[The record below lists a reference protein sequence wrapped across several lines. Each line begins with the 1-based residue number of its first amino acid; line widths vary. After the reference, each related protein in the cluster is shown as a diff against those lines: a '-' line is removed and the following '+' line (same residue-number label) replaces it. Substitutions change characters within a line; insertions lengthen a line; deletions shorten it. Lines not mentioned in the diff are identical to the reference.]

1 MKNLFLFTFLLTSYF
16 VSFAQTKIV
25 IDRKDGT
32 KDSIA
37 VNAISQFTFSSSDI
51 YQPSLL
57 EVQQILDTT
66 AVKFLQ
72 YAETTNGDP
81 WRALMLTANWVQS
94 QPNVQSVFTIDSTY
108 LDIVLKSGLQT
119 DFFFNSVDN
128 NGYSIFR
135 GGGGQH
141 PEQANIS
148 FSKLSKNT
156 ITNKKVLI
164 YAPAWTEFNLQ
175 STVPKTVTTLTNSG
189 LGLDVTVLKDEEC
202 TPAIANTFK
211 DYGLIILDTHG
222 LPDAYMSGTI
232 INVDKKLTTEL
243 QYKDAVIQ
251 QVGQDFYNSLL
262 NNDFKKV
269 SYTNI
274 PTDIPNWQ
282 KRKDLKQ
289 IEKIFVTTKYI
300 KTLASM
306 PNSVIFGNMC
316 FSGYSVAN
324 PKRNFTYPIKTAFM
338 DKNPISYYCYALNN
352 GRSTAVEDNFAKA
365 MEDSITKRLV
375 KDLDSTGVAHLRP
388 ADGKEYFDPYIDKAY
403 HLTLLLKHFGS
414 DDYSY
419 QKCGDTLIDTRD
431 GQKYATVCIGKQ
443 NWMAQNLN
451 FNAPSSFTYDNNPAN
466 GVIYGRLYDYKTIM
480 QGADSS
486 KTNPSGVRG
495 ICPKGWHVPSFAEFE
510 TLFETL
516 GDAVGYDIIG
526 GAMKAKVLWKAP
538 NTGATNSSGFTGLPG
553 GSTIMIDDPEGF
565 LNLGIF
571 ADFATTT
578 SEDGFW
584 VIWNL
589 VYDSPDIQL
598 TQGLFKNWGV
608 SCRCVKD

>member
-1 MKNLFLFTFLLTSYF
+1 MKHLLLFTFLLTSNF
-16 VSFAQTKIV
+16 VSFAQTKIL

-37 VNAISQFTFSSSDI
+37 VNTISQIRFSSSDI

-66 AVKFLQ
+66 AAKFLQ
-72 YAETTNGDP
+72 YADATNGDP

-119 DFFFNSVDN
+119 DFFFNSVDD

-135 GGGGQH
+135 GGGEQH
-141 PEQANIS
+141 PEQSQIP
-148 FSKLSKNT
+148 FSELSKNT

-175 STVPKTVTTLTNSG
+175 STVPKTVSTLTNSG
-189 LGLDVTVLKDEEC
+189 LGLEVTVLKDEVC

-211 DYGLIILDTHG
+211 EYGLVILDTHG
-222 LPDAYMSGTI
+222 YPDAFMSGTI
-232 INVDKKLTTEL
+232 INVAKNITSEL
-243 QYKDAVIQ
+243 QYKNALIQ
-251 QVGQDFYNSLL
+251 QVGQDFYNKLL
-262 NNDFKKV
+262 NNEFRKV

-274 PTDIPNWQ
+274 PTETPNWQ
-282 KRKDLKQ
+282 KRKDLKR
-289 IEKIFVTTKYI
+289 IEKIYVTTKYI

-316 FSGYSVAN
+316 YSGYSLVN
-324 PKRNFTYPIKTAFM
+324 PNKNITYPIKTAFM
-338 DKNPISYYCYALNN
+338 DKNPISYYGFALNN
-352 GRSTAVEDNFAKA
+352 GTSTVVSDNFSKV

-375 KDLDSTGVAHLRP
+375 KDLDSTGVAHLRH
-388 ADGKEYFDPYIDKAY
+388 ADGAEYFDPYIDKAY
-403 HLTLLLKHFGS
+403 QLTLLLKHFGS
-414 DDYSY
+414 EDYSY
-419 QKCGDTLIDTRD
+419 LKCGDTLIDTRD

-451 FNAPSSFTYDNNPAN
+451 FNAPGSVTYDNNPAN
-466 GVIYGRLYDYKTIM
+466 GAIYGRLYDYKTIM

-495 ICPKGWHVPSFAEFE
+495 VCPKGWHVPSNAEFE
-510 TLFETL
+510 TLD
-516 GDAVGYDIIG
+516 DAVGFNNDG
-526 GAMKAKVLWKAP
+526 GSLKAKILWNSP

-553 GSTIMIDDPEGF
+553 GFTHFISNPEAF
-565 LNLGIF
+565 LNLGTF

-578 SEDGFW
+578 NEDGFW

-598 TQGLFKNWGV
+598 TQGLFENWGV
-608 SCRCVKD
+608 SCRCLKD